1 MKLVEILSTNE
12 KILSIGDIVSDKNT
26 SHSYIDYFYENEF
39 SKYKNK
45 SISFLEIGINNGS
58 CFEMWRNY
66 FTKAK
71 KIVGVDIR
79 EDFVLPV
86 FKYLDGV
93 TYYFCDAYNESF
105 VKTLPKFDIIID
117 DGSHLLDHQ
126 IRFIE
131 LYLDHLNSGGVMVVE
146 DIAVENYSNAKDKL
160 ISLVEEIEGISY
172 EWLDFRK
179 IKNRDDDILMVIRK
193 K

>member
-1 MKLVEILSTNE
+1 MKLVEILSTNK

-26 SHSYIDYFYENEF
+26 SHSYIDNFYENEF

-58 CFEMWRNY
+58 CFEMWKNY

-71 KIVGVDIR
+71 QIVGIDIR
-79 EDFVLPV
+79 EDFVLPI
-86 FKYLDGV
+86 FKDLDGV
-93 TYYFCDAYNESF
+93 TYHFCNAYDENF

-117 DGSHLLDHQ
+117 DGSHLLEHQ
-126 IRFIE
+126 VRFIE
-131 LYLDHLNSGGVMVVE
+131 LYLDHLNSGGVMIVE
-146 DIAVENYSNAKDKL
+146 DIAVGNYSNAQEQL
-160 ISLVEEIEGISY
+160 ISLVKDIEAISY

-179 IKNRDDDILMVIRK
+179 IKGRDDDILMIIRK

>member
-26 SHSYIDYFYENEF
+26 SHSYIDNFYESEF
-39 SKYKNK
+39 LKYKNR

-71 KIVGVDIR
+71 KIVGIDIR
-79 EDFVLPV
+79 EDFVLPI
-86 FKYLDGV
+86 FKNLDGV
-93 TYYFCDAYNESF
+93 TYHFCDAYDESF

-117 DGSHLLDHQ
+117 DGSHLLEHQ
-126 IRFIE
+126 VRFVE
-131 LYLDHLNSGGVMVVE
+131 LYLDHLKSGGVMVVE
-146 DIAVENYSNAKDKL
+146 DIAVGNYSNAKDKL
-160 ISLVEEIEGISY
+160 ISLVEGIEGISY
-172 EWLDFRK
+172 EWLDFRE
-179 IKNRDDDILMVIRK
+179 IKNRDDDILMIIRK